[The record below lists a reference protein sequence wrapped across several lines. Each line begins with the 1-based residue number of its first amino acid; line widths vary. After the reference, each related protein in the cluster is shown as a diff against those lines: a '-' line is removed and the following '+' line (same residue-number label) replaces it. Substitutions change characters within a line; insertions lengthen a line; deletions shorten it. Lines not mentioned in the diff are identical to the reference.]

1 MRAYNQLSCGNR
13 PVRSIRLGRGRR
25 GSARLASAM
34 LRGAVGLLLL
44 LLSAGMLRAEWPF
57 PTAPGTLWQYALTR
71 EPGSDTVSITRR
83 VLSPQQI
90 DEQSVI
96 PLETAADGVLQST
109 ELLKRDG
116 EAVLATSR
124 SSAGKLT
131 SFDPA
136 VTVVPGKFEIGSPC
150 DGDGEIAALTVVMP
164 LKVIGEEEVR
174 VPAGS
179 FRAWRIH
186 GEIRGTISTVADRW
200 FVRGIGSVKESVTER
215 SPTGELLARNTLEL
229 ISLPTAN
236 SSESAAPGPKKLLEA
251 SVSTSTDGDPLTT
264 ISADALQIVARWRVH
279 DVANKTKIRAVW
291 TAEDTGEVAPPD
303 YKVDEATSMT
313 TDPNAFGTFT
323 LSRPEDGWAAG
334 KYRVE
339 FYVGNILAETVKLTI
354 ASTTPAPED

>member
-1 MRAYNQLSCGNR
+1 
-13 PVRSIRLGRGRR
+13 
-25 GSARLASAM
+25 M

-71 EPGSDTVSITRR
+71 EPGSDTVSISRR
-83 VLSPQQI
+83 VLSSQQI

-109 ELLKRDG
+109 ELLKKEG

-131 SFDPA
+131 TFDPA
-136 VTVVPGKFEIGSPC
+136 VTVVPAKFEVGSSC
-150 DGDGEIAALTVVMP
+150 DGDGEIAALHVVMP

-186 GEIRGTISTVADRW
+186 GENRGSISTVADRW

-229 ISLPTAN
+229 ISLPTTD
-236 SSESAAPGPKKLLEA
+236 SGESAPPGPKKLLEA
-251 SVSTSTDGDPLTT
+251 FVSTSTDGEPLTT
-264 ISADALQIVARWRVH
+264 ISTDALQIVARWRVH

-291 TAEDTGEVAPPD
+291 IAEDTGEVAPPD
-303 YKVDEATSMT
+303 YKVDEATNIAT
-313 TDPNAFGTFT
+313 APDAVGTFT

-339 FYVGNILAETVKLTI
+339 FYVGNVLAETLKLTI
-354 ASTTPAPED
+354 GSNTLSTKD

>member
-1 MRAYNQLSCGNR
+1 
-13 PVRSIRLGRGRR
+13 
-25 GSARLASAM
+25 
-34 LRGAVGLLLL
+34 
-44 LLSAGMLRAEWPF
+44 MLRAEWPF
-57 PTAPGTLWQYALTR
+57 PTTAGTVWQYALTR
-71 EPGSDTVSITRR
+71 EPSSATASITRK
-83 VLSPQQI
+83 VLPPQKI
-90 DEQSVI
+90 DDQDFI
-96 PLETAADGVLQST
+96 PVETATDGVLEST
-109 ELLKRDG
+109 ELLKTEG

-136 VTVVPGKFEIGSPC
+136 VTVVPAKFEVGSSC
-150 DGDGEIAALTVVMP
+150 DSDGEIAALNVVMP

-186 GEIRGTISTVADRW
+186 GENRGTISTVADRW

-229 ISLPTAN
+229 ISLPTTDN
-236 SSESAAPGPKKLLEA
+236 GESAPPGAKKLLEA

-291 TAEDTGEVAPPD
+291 IAEDTGEVAPPD
-303 YKVDEATSMT
+303 YKVDEATNIAT
-313 TDPNAFGTFT
+313 APDAVGTFT

-339 FYVGNILAETVKLTI
+339 FYVGNVLAETLKLTI
-354 ASTTPAPED
+354 GSNTLSTKD